1 LSRAV
6 RALPVIPVS
15 RPGSLCGV
23 LWVVGCRWRGVASGW
38 PRGVCELDSGCEHLD
53 RRDLPALSGAGG
65 VVV

>member
-23 LWVVGCRWRGVASGW
+23 FGWWGVGGGVWRPGGRGVFVNWIVDASI
-38 PRGVCELDSGCEHLD
+38 
-53 RRDLPALSGAGG
+53 
-65 VVV
+65 